1 MSANPN
7 TPPTNPPVKAPQD
20 DTPPH
25 RYTAQLAGQ
34 IEQSWQTRWEAAKAF
49 HVPNPGQPGFDA
61 SRPKFYCL
69 DMFPYPSGAGLHIGH
84 PEGYTA
90 TDIISRYMRMNG
102 RNVLHPMGWDAFGLP
117 AEQYAIQTGIHPAQT
132 TKTAIDNFR
141 RQLSR
146 FGFSY
151 DWTREFGTI
160 DADYY
165 KWTQWIFLKLY
176 DAWFDTAAQ
185 QARPISDLVSL
196 LEQGQLAI
204 DVSGDIIAASSA
216 SASISGASIGTRLWH
231 QLTQS
236 ERRQVLDSQRLAYL
250 SQTTV
255 NWCPKL
261 GTVLANDEVI
271 DGKSERGGYP
281 VYRKP
286 LKQWMFRITAY
297 AERLLSQL
305 DGLDWP
311 SATKTM
317 QREWI
322 GKSEGA
328 EIEFQV
334 VGGKFGS
341 LTVFTTRPDT
351 LFGAT
356 YMVVAPEH
364 DLVRAA
370 LSGEFDIP
378 DATLNDLKQYATWAS
393 SRSDVERQESKEKT
407 GVFTGIHAINPATGE
422 QIPIWAADYV
432 LTGYGT
438 GAIMAV
444 PAHDERDYEFA
455 SKFNLPIR
463 VVVDHFLDSPAAV
476 THILHQHYAK
486 GKFYAAIWIPPS
498 NPDVHTPL
506 DEIRQRLPAGH
517 ELVSEAGHGDWGRAL
532 LVQSPMEDAVLAV
545 LAAPCRQYD
554 LAEARV
560 DEGHAINSSNSEVS
574 LDGLTTE
581 QAKQRII
588 GWLERT
594 GIGRRRINYK
604 LRDWTFSRQR
614 YWGEPFPIVY
624 TDDGQPYP
632 VSESA
637 LPITLPEL
645 ADYAPIE
652 SMDPMPLLAKAGNW
666 ARTTAAAAGVDPRLL
681 DPATPVTRECN
692 TMPGSAGSSWYML
705 RYCDPTNTASLGSAQ
720 ALSYWMGKE
729 GQTDAGVDLYLGGS
743 EHAVGHLLY
752 SRFWVNVLFDLGH
765 SPVREPFRKLF
776 HQGLITSYAYQRADK
791 SIVPVDEVREE
802 SEGKFIEIAT
812 GNPVTPIVT
821 KMSKR
826 YKNVVNPDDVIAEYG
841 ADTCRL
847 YEMYMGPLEASKPW
861 NPRDIIG
868 CFRFLQRVWRNLID
882 EKSGASRVIADAP
895 DAQTLKLL
903 HKTIKSVRQQVESM
917 GFNTA
922 ISKLI
927 EFNNHLAT
935 LPAVSD
941 QIARPFILMLSP
953 FAPHLSD
960 ELWHRVTGEVRIL
973 LNDPFPI
980 ADESLAVDSE
990 VEIPVMAGG
999 KVRARVM
1006 VPANADAKAIE
1017 SAALAH
1023 AETIKFLAGKAP
1035 KKVIVVPGKMV
1046 NLVV

>member
-1 MSANPN
+1 MYAS
-7 TPPTNPPVKAPQD
+7 PQIPAKPHTD

-25 RYTAQLAGQ
+25 RYTALLAGT
-34 IEQSWQTRWEAAKAF
+34 IETSWQTRWEAARTFTIA
-49 HVPNPGQPGFDA
+49 NPGQPGFDA

-90 TDIISRYMRMNG
+90 TDIVSRYMRMNG

-117 AEQYAIQTGIHPAQT
+117 AEQYAIQTGIHPAKT

-151 DWTREFGTI
+151 DWSREFGTI
-160 DADYY
+160 DASYY
-165 KWTQWIFLKLY
+165 KWTQWIFLQLY
-176 DAWFDTAAQ
+176 NAWFDASAN
-185 QARPISDLVSL
+185 QARPISDLVTL
-196 LEQGQLAI
+196 LEQGELVI
-204 DVSGDIIAASSA
+204 TIGGDIIAAPA
-216 SASISGASIGTRLWH
+216 ENAILAGGPVGTRYWH
-231 QLTQS
+231 QLTQD
-236 ERRQVLDSQRLAYL
+236 ERRDLIDSQRLAYL
-250 SQTTV
+250 SETTV

-271 DGKSERGGYP
+271 DGKSERGGFP

-305 DGLDWP
+305 ETLDWP

-328 EIEFQV
+328 EIEFEIA
-334 VGGKFGS
+334 GGKFGS

-351 LFGAT
+351 LFGST

-370 LSGEFDIP
+370 LSGDFEIP
-378 DATLNDLKQYATWAS
+378 ETTLNDLKQYVQWAA
-393 SRSDVERQESKEKT
+393 SRSDIERQESKDKT
-407 GVFTGIHAINPATGE
+407 GVFTGVYAINPATDE
-422 QIPIWAADYV
+422 KIPVWTADYV

-455 SKFNLPIR
+455 VKFELPIR
-463 VVVDHFLDSPAAV
+463 VVVDHFFEDPPAL

-486 GKFYAAIWIPPS
+486 GKFYAAIWIMPS
-498 NPDVHTPL
+498 NPDVRTPI
-506 DEIRQRLPAGH
+506 DEIRNRLPAGR
-517 ELVSEAGHGDWGRAL
+517 ELLSEAGHGDWGRVL
-532 LVQSPMEDAVLAV
+532 LVQSPMEDAALAV
-545 LAAPCRQYD
+545 LASPCRQYD
-554 LAEARV
+554 LNEARV
-560 DEGHAINSSNSEVS
+560 DEGHAINSSNTEVS
-574 LDGLTTE
+574 LDGLTTD
-581 QAKQRII
+581 QAKQSII
-588 GWLERT
+588 GWLERR
-594 GIGRRRINYK
+594 GIGRRHINYK

-624 TDDGQPYP
+624 TDDGRAFP
-632 VSESA
+632 VTASA
-637 LPITLPEL
+637 LPISLPEL
-645 ADYAPIE
+645 ADYAPVE
-652 SMDPMPLLAKAGNW
+652 SMDPMPLLAKAKDW
-666 ARTTAAAAGVDPRLL
+666 ARTTAGAAGVDPALL

-705 RYCDPTNTASLGSAQ
+705 RYCDAANDSKLASDA
-720 ALSYWMGKE
+720 ALEYWMGKE
-729 GQTDAGVDLYLGGS
+729 DHPDAGVDLYLGGS

-752 SRFWVNVLFDLGH
+752 SRFWVNVLFDLGY

-802 SEGKFIEIAT
+802 SEGKYIEIAT
-812 GNPVTPIVT
+812 GKAVTPIVT

-861 NPRDIIG
+861 NPRDIVG
-868 CFRFLQRVWRNLID
+868 CFRFLQRVWRNMID
-882 EKSGASRVIADAP
+882 EKSGTSRVVDAAADKE
-895 DAQTLKLL
+895 TIKLL
-903 HKTIKSVRQQVESM
+903 HKTIKSVRQQLDSM

-935 LPAVSD
+935 LPAVPME
-941 QIARPFILMLSP
+941 IARPFILLLSP
-953 FAPHLSD
+953 FVPHIAD
-960 ELWHRVTGEVRIL
+960 ELWHRVTGEARIL
-973 LNDPFPI
+973 LNDSFPI
-980 ADESLAVDSE
+980 ADDSLTIDSE
-990 VEIPVMAGG
+990 IEIPVMAGG
-999 KVRARVM
+999 KVRARVL
-1006 VPANADAKAIE
+1006 VPAGADAKAIE

-1023 AETIKFLAGKAP
+1023 AETIKFLAGKPP